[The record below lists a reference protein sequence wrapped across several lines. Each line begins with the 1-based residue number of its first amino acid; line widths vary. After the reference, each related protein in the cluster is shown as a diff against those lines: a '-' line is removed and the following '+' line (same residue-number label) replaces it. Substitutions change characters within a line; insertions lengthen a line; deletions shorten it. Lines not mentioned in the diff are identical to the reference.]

1 MESRSSFREFSNYW
15 IDPMMN
21 DRKLCFARAKRVVV
35 KIGSNVLTQNNG
47 LNLKVIRSITRQIC
61 RLIDDGREVILVSSG
76 AMASGV
82 KKVGL
87 PNRPDELPKRQ
98 AVAAVGQAGLIREY
112 EKAFARYHKKV
123 AQILLTSEDLSNRK
137 RYLNA
142 RNTLYTLLGWQVVP
156 VINENDTVSVE
167 EIKLGD
173 NDNLAAMIAL
183 LMEADLLI
191 SLTDIEGLFNR
202 DPRIHQ
208 DAELIPTVT
217 AITKITEQYASE
229 IPGALGS
236 GGMISKIRAARK
248 VNSAG
253 VPMVI
258 AKGDK
263 PNILIKLFSQ
273 RPLGTFFVPRK
284 EKLASRKC
292 WIAFSLKPH
301 GVIKIDDGAANAILK
316 NGKSL
321 LPSGI
326 LAVEEDF
333 QIGAPVEFKNQKN
346 EILGVGLANYSAAD
360 IRQIMGLKSNQIK
373 AVLGHKAYDEV
384 IHRDNLVITYENP
397 SQECV

>member
-1 MESRSSFREFSNYW
+1 MIN
-15 IDPMMN
+15 N
-21 DRKLCFARAKRVVV
+21 RKLSFARAKRVVV

-47 LNLKVIRSITRQIC
+47 LNLKAIQSITRQIC

-87 PNRPDELPKRQ
+87 PKRPDELPKRQ
-98 AVAAVGQAGLIREY
+98 AVAAVGQAGLIMEY
-112 EKAFARYHKKV
+112 EKAFGRYHKKV

-156 VINENDTVSVE
+156 IINENDTVSVE

-173 NDNLAAMIAL
+173 NDNLAAMITL
-183 LMEADLLI
+183 LMDADILI
-191 SLTDIEGLFNR
+191 NLTDIEGLFNK
-202 DPRIHQ
+202 DPRIHH
-208 DAELIPTVT
+208 DAELIPVVT
-217 AITKITEQYASE
+217 TITKSTEQYASE
-229 IPGALGS
+229 IPGALGT

-258 AKGDK
+258 ANGDK
-263 PNILIKLFSQ
+263 PNILIKLFSDGAQ
-273 RPLGTFFVPRK
+273 GTFFVPRK

-301 GVIKIDDGAANAILK
+301 GAVKIDDGAANAILK

-326 LAVEEDF
+326 VAVEEDF
-333 QIGAPVEFKNQKN
+333 NIKIRYVIPLQRGPDEHIHLLNQD
-346 EILGVGLANYSAAD
+346 V
-360 IRQIMGLKSNQIK
+360 KSRFQ
-373 AVLGHKAYDEV
+373 AG
-384 IHRDNLVITYENP
+384 NP
-397 SQECV
+397 DPHS